1 MHSEKNFKFLEKF
14 FWQNWKR
21 EEGICY
27 VFFFLLI
34 SKIIFKCLSDLNYI
48 VNKVNVFRNYD
59 RSYIF

>member
-21 EEGICY
+21 GRGY
-27 VFFFLLI
+27 MLRVFFLLI
-34 SKIIFKCLSDLNYI
+34 SKIILKCLSDLNYI